1 MQIVVTGASG
11 LLGSALVPALR
22 ADGHVVVTLVR
33 REPRGPDEARWDP
46 DGGQLDASVLAGVDA
61 VVHLAGAG
69 IGDHRWT
76 ESYRQKI
83 LDSRVHGTRLLAGA
97 LAARRSAS
105 GVGEAGGASE
115 AGGVGEAAGDGGRP
129 VVLLSA
135 SGTGWYGVSADE
147 PVDETAPAGT
157 GFLADVVRAWEA
169 ATAPAADAGVR
180 VCLLRSGVVL
190 AGRGG
195 VLARQL
201 PLFRLG
207 VGGRLGSGRQWVSWI
222 SLDDWVAAARFL
234 LATGGRADG
243 GSAVSGSAV
252 SGSAVSGSAVS
263 GSAVSGSAVSGS
275 AVSGLA
281 VSGPADD
288 GSAVA
293 GPVNLVAPGAVTGAE
308 FARTL
313 GTVLRRPAILPVP
326 RLALRAVVGGLAD
339 EAALASQRVVPRV
352 LTDAG
357 YQFRHPEL
365 AGALRAVLNR

>member
-1 MQIVVTGASG
+1 VAPPPP
-11 LLGSALVPALR
+11 L
-22 ADGHVVVTLVR
+22 
-33 REPRGPDEARWDP
+33 
-46 DGGQLDASVLAGVDA
+46 
-61 VVHLAGAG
+61 
-69 IGDHRWT
+69 
-76 ESYRQKI
+76 
-83 LDSRVHGTRLLAGA
+83 
-97 LAARRSAS
+97 
-105 GVGEAGGASE
+105 
-115 AGGVGEAAGDGGRP
+115 
-129 VVLLSA
+129 
-135 SGTGWYGVSADE
+135 
-147 PVDETAPAGT
+147 DETAPAGT

-222 SLDDWVAAARFL
+222 SLDDWVAATRFL
-234 LATGGRADG
+234 LAP
-243 GSAVSGSAV
+243 
-252 SGSAVSGSAVS
+252 
-263 GSAVSGSAVSGS
+263 
-275 AVSGLA
+275 GL
-281 VSGPADD
+281 
-288 GSAVA
+288 AVA

-308 FARTL
+308 FAHTL
-313 GTVLRRPAILPVP
+313 GAVLRRPAILPVP

-365 AGALRAVLNR
+365 AGALLAVLNR